1 MENQSPF
8 RFIGPGKQESKPSV
22 EKKSGYRLLRSWPLV
37 SVFILAG
44 IIFGC
49 AAAGLM
55 ANHDPA
61 HFYLDHLG
69 EAPGMTFYFGT
80 DSLGRDIYSS
90 IWYGGRRSLCIGFI
104 GMAVSSVV
112 GILYGCLS
120 GIAPSQLDMLFMR
133 MAELLS
139 SIPAILLDMVLL
151 ACISTPDVVSVAVV
165 IGVTSWMN
173 LARMVR
179 NEVRKI
185 RNSDYVLASRCMG
198 GGFLHILRWH
208 LVPNFLPSV
217 MFMIISSIGSA
228 ILMESTLSFLGLGL
242 PVESISWG
250 SMLSLSQRALLTNSW
265 WVILMPGLFIISTL
279 LCITNIGHYL
289 RRTADRNESN
299 L

>member
-1 MENQSPF
+1 
-8 RFIGPGKQESKPSV
+8 
-22 EKKSGYRLLRSWPLV
+22 
-37 SVFILAG
+37 
-44 IIFGC
+44 
-49 AAAGLM
+49 
-55 ANHDPA
+55 
-61 HFYLDHLG
+61 
-69 EAPGMTFYFGT
+69 
-80 DSLGRDIYSS
+80 
-90 IWYGGRRSLCIGFI
+90 
-104 GMAVSSVV
+104 
-112 GILYGCLS
+112 
-120 GIAPSQLDMLFMR
+120 
-133 MAELLS
+133 
-139 SIPAILLDMVLL
+139 
-151 ACISTPDVVSVAVV
+151 
-165 IGVTSWMN
+165 MN